1 MSAIKKLLDNKV
13 FQIIYTI
20 IKVVLFAF
28 LAIYILFVMFQRITN
43 NSDIFG
49 YRMFTVATGSM
60 EPVYNV
66 NDVILVK
73 DTDPSTLKVGDDIAY
88 LGNRDAVKGLVVT
101 HRIIRIE
108 TLDDNKVH
116 YTLKG
121 VNNKYE
127 DPSITEDQILGKVL
141 GKVLDKKNKFI
152 KVNFSKYVVKNI
164 YGFFVLV
171 CCPLV
176 LVIFLEIADTI
187 IEAKVEKNELRL
199 IEKEDKKKKTKGVEE
214 ISEEED
220 II

>member
-1 MSAIKKLLDNKV
+1 MSTIKKLLDNKV

-20 IKVVLFAF
+20 IKVVFFAF

-141 GKVLDKKNKFI
+141 GKVYV
-152 KVNFSKYVVKNI
+152 VNFINHVVKNI
-164 YGFFVLV
+164 YGFFFLV
-171 CCPLV
+171 FCPLV